1 VIFISNIISFLSPSR
16 LNNKK
21 IFVLVILL
29 MTALLIDVSLIKV
42 YDLISKSSDWDVSV
56 FILIVSVYAIGQYL
70 ILQFVKRITI
80 RQHRIKMDLHFS
92 IIQKVITLAQYGLIV
107 ILVLVSFEM
116 ILRSYYDVLLLII
129 STYISYTVAI
139 IMLALLAKRFL
150 SWFKTNKNSIVLMY
164 GLSAI
169 ALLFNA
175 GFSVISL
182 NNVLIDK
189 PSEVRPNVAG
199 TTIYIP
205 QDSISYALAYANIIS
220 SIISFVL
227 IWGATAMLLRHYS
240 QRLGSV
246 KYWILLS
253 IPLIYFLSQFL
264 SLFLNLF
271 GPLLDLNP
279 IFFGVLLTLIFT
291 LSKPVGGFLFG
302 IAFWT
307 VARSIKPDNIVKN
320 YLIISGYGFLF
331 LFLSDQATT
340 LVSTPYPPFGLTTI
354 SMFGLS
360 SYLILVG
367 IYSSAISVAA
377 DSELRRSIRRFAIK
391 KSSLLDSI
399 GLAQMEQE
407 IENRVLDMT
416 KQQQEE
422 MIKQT
427 GLSSSLSQEE
437 VREYLDLVLKEI
449 KRKDIPK

>member
-1 VIFISNIISFLSPSR
+1 L
-16 LNNKK
+16 LNN
-21 IFVLVILL
+21 I
-29 MTALLIDVSLIKV
+29 
-42 YDLISKSSDWDVSV
+42 
-56 FILIVSVYAIGQYL
+56 
-70 ILQFVKRITI
+70 
-80 RQHRIKMDLHFS
+80 
-92 IIQKVITLAQYGLIV
+92 
-107 ILVLVSFEM
+107 
-116 ILRSYYDVLLLII
+116 
-129 STYISYTVAI
+129 
-139 IMLALLAKRFL
+139 
-150 SWFKTNKNSIVLMY
+150 
-164 GLSAI
+164 
-169 ALLFNA
+169 
-175 GFSVISL
+175 
-182 NNVLIDK
+182 LIDK

-205 QDSISYALAYANIIS
+205 QDSISYTLTYANIIS
-220 SIISFVL
+220 SIISFAL
-227 IWGATAMLLRHYS
+227 IWGATSMLLRHYS

-307 VARSIKPDNIVKN
+307 VARSIKSNNVVKN
-320 YLIISGYGFLF
+320 YLIISGYGFLL
-331 LFLSDQATT
+331 LFLSNQATT
-340 LVSTPYPPFGLTTI
+340 LVSTPYPPFGLATI

-377 DSELRRSIRRFAIK
+377 DSELRRSIRKFAIK

-399 GLAQMEQE
+399 GSAQMEQE

-416 KQQQEE
+416 KQQEE
-422 MIKQT
+422 DMIKQT
-427 GLSSSLSQEE
+427 GLSSSLSEEE
-437 VREYLDLVLKEI
+437 VRRYLDLVIKEI
-449 KRKDIPK
+449 KKKDTPK

>member
-1 VIFISNIISFLSPSR
+1 
-16 LNNKK
+16 
-21 IFVLVILL
+21 
-29 MTALLIDVSLIKV
+29 
-42 YDLISKSSDWDVSV
+42 
-56 FILIVSVYAIGQYL
+56 
-70 ILQFVKRITI
+70 
-80 RQHRIKMDLHFS
+80 
-92 IIQKVITLAQYGLIV
+92 
-107 ILVLVSFEM
+107 
-116 ILRSYYDVLLLII
+116 
-129 STYISYTVAI
+129 
-139 IMLALLAKRFL
+139 
-150 SWFKTNKNSIVLMY
+150 
-164 GLSAI
+164 
-169 ALLFNA
+169 LLFNA